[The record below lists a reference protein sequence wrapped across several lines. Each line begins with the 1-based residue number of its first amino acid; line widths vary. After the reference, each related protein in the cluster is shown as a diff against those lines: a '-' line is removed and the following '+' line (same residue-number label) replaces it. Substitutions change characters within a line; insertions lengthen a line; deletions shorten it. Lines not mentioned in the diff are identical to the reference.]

1 VVSGLANATL
11 AIDISRRPDV
21 LTLAEEVVTS
31 GRPRIL
37 RKGGVE
43 LVVMMPFT
51 PNRTAPQPGVTTEE
65 AFARAAGTWPEEFG
79 DEVQHQ
85 VRQSRNAQPKPPVEL

>member
-1 VVSGLANATL
+1 VSGLANAPL
-11 AIDISRRPDV
+11 AIDISRKPDV

-43 LVVMMPFT
+43 LVVMMPYT
-51 PNRTAPQPGVTTEE
+51 PNRTSPQPGITTEE

-79 DEVQHQ
+79 EEVQ
-85 VRQSRNAQPKPPVEL
+85 RQIRESRNAPPKPPVAL